1 MAPFGLSALQN
12 LRRGR
17 TPWQPPEASWSR
29 PFGQGWSKPYTV
41 RYASNLDDGPNH
53 GMPLGG
59 FGAGCLARGIDGAF
73 NLWHL
78 DGGEHWF
85 GVLPDCQFA
94 LFEHDGR
101 GARAHALATAPQRDD
116 SRPGSGQPL
125 TAWNWYPAAS
135 AEQPSGTVA
144 VRYPISSHHYAS
156 VFAADIRCEAF
167 SPILPGDYRRTSYP
181 VAVFAWTLANPT
193 DQPLELSLL
202 LSWRNTVG
210 WFTNTDPAAEVHF
223 RDDGSP
229 EHNYVPAIGRGQ
241 GQRNRWVEA
250 PGMKGLL
257 LEGERSQPLAE
268 GEGQWCLAVP
278 DEAALS
284 HPGVEVFRC
293 SRWDPSGDG
302 AEIWEPFSRDGSI
315 PDSDNDR
322 RSTGDD
328 PLSAALAVR
337 FNLEPGASLEIQMVI
352 SWDLPVTAFATGT
365 RALRRYTDFFS
376 ADGDSAAAIAG
387 EALAD
392 WHDWHTAIEAWQA
405 PVVQRHDLQEPL
417 RMALLN

>member
-17 TPWQPPEASWSR
+17 TPWQPHEASWSR

-53 GMPLGG
+53 GMPMGG

-257 LEGERSQPLAE
+257 LEG
-268 GEGQWCLAVP
+268 
-278 DEAALS
+278 
-284 HPGVEVFRC
+284 
-293 SRWDPSGDG
+293 
-302 AEIWEPFSRDGSI
+302 
-315 PDSDNDR
+315 
-322 RSTGDD
+322 
-328 PLSAALAVR
+328 
-337 FNLEPGASLEIQMVI
+337 
-352 SWDLPVTAFATGT
+352 
-365 RALRRYTDFFS
+365 
-376 ADGDSAAAIAG
+376 
-387 EALAD
+387 
-392 WHDWHTAIEAWQA
+392 
-405 PVVQRHDLQEPL
+405 
-417 RMALLN
+417 